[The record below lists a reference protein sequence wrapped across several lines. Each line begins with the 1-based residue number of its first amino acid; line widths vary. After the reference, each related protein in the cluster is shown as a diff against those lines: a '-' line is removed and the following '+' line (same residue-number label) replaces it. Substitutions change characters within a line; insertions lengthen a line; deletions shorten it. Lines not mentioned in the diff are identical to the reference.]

1 MDIVQRAKNICLSP
15 ATEWPVIA
23 AEPATPGELIGGY
36 AAPLAAIGAIAGFI
50 GGTIIG
56 RTIPFVGHYR
66 VPFTT
71 GIVAAIF
78 TFGMALVGVFV
89 LSLVI
94 DALAPTFGGQKNNI
108 QALKLAVYSY
118 TPAWIA
124 GVLQISTVLGI
135 LAIFAAFYGIY
146 LLYLGLPQLMRS
158 PQDKSIAYTAVVVVC
173 AIVLSIVITMF
184 GGMIVGAGMMGSG
197 VMGASTGSS
206 DVQFDKNSPAGKLE
220 EFSKKL
226 EDSTKKV
233 EAAGKAGDPN
243 AQAAAAIESLGTL
256 LGGGKR
262 VDPVGIA
269 ELKPL
274 VPETFAGL
282 PKTASNA
289 EKSGI
294 AGLMVSQ
301 AEATYTD
308 GADKHVT
315 LEIADTGGVSG
326 LTALAGWAGV
336 EGEQEDDSGA
346 EKTHKVDGRLIHEKS
361 AKNGGTNEFAVVLA
375 DRFVVTAKGRGVTLD
390 ALKEAVSGLDL
401 AKLEGLK
408 NVGVSK

>member
-1 MDIVQRAKNICLSP
+1 MDIIQRAKNICLTP

-23 AEPATPGELIGGY
+23 SEPATAGGLITGY

-50 GGTIIG
+50 GGAIVG
-56 RTIPFVGHYR
+56 RTIPFVGTYR
-66 VPFTT
+66 VPFATAL
-71 GIVAAIF
+71 VAAIF
-78 TFGMALVGVFV
+78 MFGMALVGVFV
-89 LSLVI
+89 LSLII
-94 DALAPTFGGQKNNI
+94 DALAPTFGGQKNSI

-124 GVLQISTVLGI
+124 GVLQISTLLGI

-158 PQDKSIAYTAVVVVC
+158 PQDKSIAYTAIVVVC
-173 AIVLSIVITMF
+173 AIVLSFVITMI
-184 GGMIVGAGMMGSG
+184 GGVVVGAGMMGAG
-197 VMGASTGSS
+197 VMGSNTGSS
-206 DVQFDKNSPAGKLE
+206 GVVFDKDSPGGRLDE
-220 EFSKKL
+220 ISKKL
-226 EDSTKKV
+226 DESTRKM
-233 EAAGKAGDPN
+233 EAAGKSGDPN
-243 AQAAAAIESLGTL
+243 AQAAAAIEGLGAI

-262 VDPVGIA
+262 VDPVGIG

-289 EKSGI
+289 EKNGI

-301 AEATYTD
+301 ADATYTD
-308 GADKHVT
+308 GADKRVT

-326 LTALAGWAGV
+326 ITALAGWAGV
-336 EGEQEDDSGA
+336 EGEREDDSGS
-346 EKTHKVDGRLIHEKS
+346 EKTHKVDGRLTHEKS

-390 ALKEAVSGLDL
+390 ALKEAVGGLDL
-401 AKLEGLK
+401 AKLEGMK
-408 NVGVSK
+408 NVGVKP